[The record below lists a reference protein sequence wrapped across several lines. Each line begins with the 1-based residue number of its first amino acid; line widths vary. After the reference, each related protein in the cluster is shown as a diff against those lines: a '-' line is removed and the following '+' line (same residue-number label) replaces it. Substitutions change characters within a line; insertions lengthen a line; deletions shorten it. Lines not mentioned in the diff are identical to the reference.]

1 MRSNTGTRSRILR
14 EDFKQGA
21 DTGNAS
27 ISISNKI
34 DANFETQ
41 SINLVALDGFIKE
54 NALDLNVGYIK
65 VITEAHEDFF

>member
-1 MRSNTGTRSRILR
+1 MKTALV
-14 EDFKQGA
+14 
-21 DTGNAS
+21 TGNAS

-54 NALDLNVGYIK
+54 NALDLNVDYIK
-65 VITEAHEDFF
+65 VIIEGHEDFFFKGSYTKR